1 MEEYLRRT
9 DYIIFGI
16 WTILIGVLIFSWQR
30 ERYEKIAKEKELELE
45 QAYEVVYEQLLE
57 SIRRKQHD
65 FHNQINAIY
74 SHHLIAKDYDTL
86 VSLQKEYCSEILN
99 ENRYARLVSMVRQQ
113 LLPFCIPNLLK
124 RRQKGVIL
132 HMT

>member
-30 ERYEKIAKEKELELE
+30 ERYEKIAKEKERELE

-65 FHNQINAIY
+65 FII
-74 SHHLIAKDYDTL
+74 
-86 VSLQKEYCSEILN
+86 
-99 ENRYARLVSMVRQQ
+99 R
-113 LLPFCIPNLLK
+113 
-124 RRQKGVIL
+124 
-132 HMT
+132 